1 MIAGVRALGF
11 AGRFVSGY
19 LRVRGDDD
27 GPDVTGGNTH
37 AWAQVHVP
45 GPGWVDF
52 DPASGAVGNRDLV
65 RVAVVDDPGAASP
78 LHGTYFGDA
87 SDHVGMTVAV
97 AVTREGD
104 ERRDSGTRG

>member
-1 MIAGVRALGF
+1 
-11 AGRFVSGY
+11 
-19 LRVRGDDD
+19 
-27 GPDVTGGNTH
+27 
-37 AWAQVHVP
+37 
-45 GPGWVDF
+45 
-52 DPASGAVGNRDLV
+52 VGNRDLV